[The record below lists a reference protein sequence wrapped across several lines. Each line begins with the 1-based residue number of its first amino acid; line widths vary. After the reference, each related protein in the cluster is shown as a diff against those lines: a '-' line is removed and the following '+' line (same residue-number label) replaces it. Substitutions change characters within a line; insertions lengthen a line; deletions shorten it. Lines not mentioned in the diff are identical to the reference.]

1 MPNNNNITITLNAK
15 DAASG
20 VINNLNKSLEGA
32 TFRAQ
37 LLSQTLFAGVSAGLS
52 ALNAKFKEAADL
64 QLNNITAASTYAAL
78 TGRSFK
84 DSERVFAVLDE
95 RLNKIAAALPGS
107 TQAYKDLALGIQDNL
122 VPAFV
127 DANGVLN
134 EGAFLDGLTE
144 ITRGM
149 GFLAAASN
157 VASKDVSKFTAKF
170 LGGSSISELRQLIF
184 AESNPAFL
192 SLVEKRLAESGKKL
206 EQLTVKE
213 RTEILKAVQS
223 QLVTPET
230 INAASNSVSGLLESL
245 KDKLFN
251 PSQGIFGLLRD
262 LDEKTAGNQSVLSA
276 FNDTLRALIGNDGL
290 FATIG
295 RALNLIGIKDTS
307 FLEGLRGGIQNLT
320 VWINNL
326 NTFLQGILSSGS
338 LDNILGSINF
348 TDIGSSLSNFINSAV
363 KALLDINYQ
372 GAIKY
377 AQQSIST
384 FLSGF
389 KIDTSQLSQLLTKI
403 IDALN
408 SIDWS
413 TLFKGIGAVLA
424 VITNIVLDV
433 ISKIDW
439 GNLIG
444 ALLDGLGAFLLLLD
458 WGKLSVEILKVVGAA
473 ILAGLAGLLIAAG
486 LFFAGVPTAAIG
498 TLTAGI
504 AALIVG
510 LIAVFRAKWN
520 DITKAFNDLFAF
532 IAEGITNLWKD
543 VVTVWNNLTKLFNEF
558 FAFMVEGVTNLWKDV
573 VTIWNNVVSSVLG
586 FFNGIQGYFN
596 NLLSKIPGYNPSTNT
611 ANSGLSS
618 AQTLVP
624 NAASGM
630 SSGLLASLA
639 RERRNAPPG
648 SGLVVA
654 NTSEAILT
662 QRQQANLLNNLG
674 GRGGLNIGN
683 IIIYSQATDA
693 EELVNDMFKHLE
705 QRFLKYSQ
713 THFST
718 ATT

>member
-1 MPNNNNITITLNAK
+1 MPNNNTVTIQLNAK

-52 ALNAKFKEAADL
+52 ALNSKFKEAADL

-84 DSERVFAVLDE
+84 DSEQVFAVLDA

-157 VASKDVSKFTAKF
+157 VASKDVSKFTAQF
-170 LGGSSISELRQLIF
+170 LGGASKGQLQQLLF
-184 AESNPAFL
+184 HEKNPAFL
-192 SLVEKRLAESGKKL
+192 ALVDKKLAESGKRL

-213 RTEILKAVQS
+213 RAEILKAVQA

-251 PSQGIFGLLRD
+251 PSQGVFGLLRD
-262 LDEKTAGNQSVLSA
+262 LDEKTKDNQSVLSA
-276 FNDTLRALIGNDGL
+276 FNDTLKALIGNDGL
-290 FATIG
+290 FAAIG
-295 RALNLIGIKDTS
+295 KTLSLLGIKDTA
-307 FLEGLRGGIQNLT
+307 FLDALRGGILNFTEQVSKLDAFFTGVNLEAELT
-320 VWINNL
+320 GKSPANIL
-326 NTFLQGILSSGS
+326 FEKIREGIANIDFKSIGGS
-338 LDNILGSINF
+338 LSNF
-348 TDIGSSLSNFINSAV
+348 FKNTNFKGIGSSLSGIINPLISGLGSIDYA
-363 KALLDINYQ
+363 
-372 GAIKY
+372 AIFS
-377 AQQSIST
+377 SIGQAASE
-384 FLSGF
+384 FLKGF
-389 KIDTSQLSQLLTKI
+389 KIDGSKLTGLLDKLI
-403 IDALN
+403 EGIN

-413 TLFKGIGAVLA
+413 ALFQVIGVVLA
-424 VITNIVLDV
+424 LITNILAQVLT
-433 ISKIDW
+433 KLDW
-439 GNLIG
+439 GKILNG
-444 ALLDGLGAFLLLLD
+444 LLDGLGIFLAALD
-458 WGKLSVEILKVVGAA
+458 WGAIAKIAGAILLGAFAVG
-473 ILAGLAGLLIAAG
+473 LAGLAATLL
-486 LFFAGVPTAAIG
+486 GVPTLVIG
-498 TLTAGI
+498 GI
-504 AALIVG
+504 VALVVG
-510 LIAVFRAKWN
+510 LIAVIKVKWK
-520 DITKAFNDLFAF
+520 DITEAFNNFWNF
-532 IAEGITNLWKD
+532 IVEGFENLKKD
-543 VVTVWNNLTKLFNEF
+543 AVTVWNR
-558 FAFMVEGVTNLWKDV
+558 
-573 VTIWNNVVSSVLG
+573 TISTVLG
-586 FFNGIQGYFN
+586 FFNAVQQYFTD
-596 NLLSKIPGYNPSTNT
+596 LISKIPGLNQTPNT

-618 AQTLVP
+618 GIAAGAEAAIP

-630 SSGLLASLA
+630 SNGLLAALV

-662 QRQQANLLNNLG
+662 RQQQANLLNNFG

-683 IIIYSQATDA
+683 ITIYTQATDA
-693 EELVNDMFKHLE
+693 ESIARDIGN
-705 QRFLKYSQ
+705 FLTREYEKYSQ